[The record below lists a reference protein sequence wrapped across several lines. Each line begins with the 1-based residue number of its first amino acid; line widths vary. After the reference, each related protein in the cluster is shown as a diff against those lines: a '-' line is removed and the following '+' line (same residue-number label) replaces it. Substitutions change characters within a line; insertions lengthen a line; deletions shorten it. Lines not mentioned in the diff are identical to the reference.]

1 MNKENNKLGMG
12 LGALLNTNNK
22 KKSSTNK
29 IDISKIYPNKKQP
42 RKNFEEKEIKELSDS
57 IKNQGLIQP
66 IVVRET
72 SGNMYEIIAGERR
85 WRACQLAGLHSVN
98 CVVMSVDDKSVYELA
113 LIENIQRENLNV
125 VEEAKAYKNL
135 IESNGI
141 KNEELS
147 KKIGKSSSHISNLI
161 RILDLDNEIHQ
172 MIIDGKISMGHAR
185 ALIGVPSAVE
195 KAKEILE
202 EAGWKDNN
210 GDGIREKNGKNL
222 IVRHVTKGDY
232 KNRKPAEFYQAQ
244 LKEVGIDAVV
254 EAMAYEATARRYA
267 DNAYEMARLGYALF
281 DAHDTFYLPFHS
293 SQVEGGGQFNRSRVI
308 DPKIDDLISKGVAE
322 TDIEKRYEIYK
333 ELQMYVMEQALF
345 LPSYEVTFSH
355 VHYPYV
361 KDLKVDLL
369 GREYFY
375 DVYLDKK

>member
-22 KKSSTNK
+22 NKNNTNK

-42 RKNFEEKEIKELSDS
+42 RKNFEEKETKELSES

-72 SGNMYEIIAGERR
+72 SGGMYEIIAGERR

-98 CVVMSVDDKSVYELA
+98 CVVMNVDDKNIYELA

-135 IESNGI
+135 IELNGL

-161 RILDLDNEIHQ
+161 RILDLDDEIHQ

-185 ALIGVPSAVE
+185 ALIGVPNAVE
-195 KAKEILE
+195 RAKEVFEKKLSVRDVEKLTSKHKQTRNKQSEKDTNIADLE
-202 EAGWKDNN
+202 
-210 GDGIREKNGKNL
+210 
-222 IVRHVTKGDY
+222 
-232 KNRKPAEFYQAQ
+232 
-244 LKEVGIDAVV
+244 
-254 EAMAYEATARRYA
+254 
-267 DNAYEMARLGYALF
+267 
-281 DAHDTFYLPFHS
+281 
-293 SQVEGGGQFNRSRVI
+293 
-308 DPKIDDLISKGVAE
+308 
-322 TDIEKRYEIYK
+322 K
-333 ELQMYVMEQALF
+333 ELSDKIGLKTEIEFNDNGSSGSLKLYY
-345 LPSYEVTFSH
+345 S
-355 VHYPYV
+355 
-361 KDLKVDLL
+361 DLNQ
-369 GREYFY
+369 
-375 DVYLDKK
+375 LDEIMKRLKK